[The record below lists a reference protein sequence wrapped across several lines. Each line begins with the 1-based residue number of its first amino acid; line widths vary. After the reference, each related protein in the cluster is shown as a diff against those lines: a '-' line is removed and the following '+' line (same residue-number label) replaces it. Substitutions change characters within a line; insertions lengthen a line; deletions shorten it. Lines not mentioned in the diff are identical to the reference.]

1 MPSDCLVL
9 KIEEV
14 ESTGSNEKIVDNQ
27 IFVIFDTREGHYIL
41 RGKRNDTTKIDF
53 DTYSFNC
60 NTSDDVVNFLS
71 FVIDKNNLLHYILYN
86 INDLPLKS
94 EEISFE
100 SLGDRVYG
108 ARELV
113 GYENNVFSK
122 KILKN
127 NIQILRYM
135 YNDY

>member
-14 ESTGSNEKIVDNQ
+14 EPSNSVEKVVDNQ
-27 IFVIFDTREGHYIL
+27 IFVIFDTREKRYIL
-41 RGKRNDTTKIDF
+41 RGKRNDTRKINF
-53 DTYSFNC
+53 EPYSFNC
-60 NTSDDVVNFLS
+60 DTSYDVVNFLS
-71 FVIDKNNLLHYILYN
+71 FIVDKNNLLNYILYN
-86 INDLPLKS
+86 VSDLPLKS

-100 SLGDRVYG
+100 SLVNSVYG
-108 ARELV
+108 ECELV
-113 GYENNVFSK
+113 GYENSAFSK
-122 KILKN
+122 KVLKN